1 MRDRSSACTRS
12 RIRFRMPIHPRRHGS
27 GPLADKFTPL
37 ILDALSRAAAY
48 PEGCALLATK
58 AEPGL
63 FPATATARPAAK
75 KALDDGLLTVLRTAT
90 SGKST
95 AEFCTA
101 SPKGLAYLMERASP
115 KQVLEDFVRV
125 LEERRGEVQTL
136 LKTAD
141 RMAASLAGMTERIQS
156 VLPQVALS
164 RLPLP
169 VESPAWDRGGNVA
182 LMPPAWDANELAER
196 LIAWLAAWS
205 SRGGVTRDCPLP
217 ELFRSLSTL
226 DPAPSIGLF
235 HDALRQ
241 LHDERRVYL
250 HPYTG
255 PLYTLPEPAYALMI
269 GHEVSYY
276 ANAR

>member
-1 MRDRSSACTRS
+1 M
-12 RIRFRMPIHPRRHGS
+12 
-27 GPLADKFTPL
+27 ADKLTPFL
-37 ILDALSRAAAY
+37 LDALSRAAAC
-48 PEGCALLATK
+48 PEGCALLTTK

-63 FPATATARPAAK
+63 FPATAGAKPAVK
-75 KALDDGLLTVLRTAT
+75 KALDDGLLTVLRRVPQ
-90 SGKST
+90 GKST
-95 AEFCTA
+95 VEYCTA
-101 SPKGLAYLMERASP
+101 SPKGLAYLMEQASP

-141 RMAASLAGMTERIQS
+141 RMAASLVGMTERIQS
-156 VLPQVALS
+156 VLPQVVMS
-164 RLPLP
+164 RQP
-169 VESPAWDRGGNVA
+169 VLVEAPAWEREGSVA
-182 LMPPAWDANELAER
+182 LMPPAWDAGELAER
-196 LIAWLAAWS
+196 LVTRLADWA

-241 LHDERRVYL
+241 LHDERRIYL

-255 PLYTLPEPAYALMI
+255 PLYTLPEPAFALMI

>member
-1 MRDRSSACTRS
+1 M
-12 RIRFRMPIHPRRHGS
+12 
-27 GPLADKFTPL
+27 ADKFTPL

-156 VLPQVALS
+156 VLPQVATG
-164 RLPLP
+164 R
-169 VESPAWDRGGNVA
+169 
-182 LMPPAWDANELAER
+182 PPAPETELAER
-196 LIAWLAAWS
+196 VMTRLADWA

-217 ELFRSLSTL
+217 ELFRSLGTL
-226 DPAPSIGLF
+226 DSAPTIGMF

>member
-1 MRDRSSACTRS
+1 MVS
-12 RIRFRMPIHPRRHGS
+12 
-27 GPLADKFTPL
+27 
-37 ILDALSRAAAY
+37 
-48 PEGCALLATK
+48 TK
-58 AEPGL
+58 AEQGL
-63 FPATATARPAAK
+63 FPATTAAK
-75 KALDDGLLTVLRTAT
+75 SAGKKAIDDGLLTVLRKAPQ
-90 SGKST
+90 GKGT
-95 AEFCTA
+95 TEYCTA

-141 RMAASLAGMTERIQS
+141 RMAASLVGMNERIQS
-156 VLPQVALS
+156 VLPQVVLS
-164 RLPLP
+164 RQPIP
-169 VESPAWDRGGNVA
+169 VETSAWDRGGTVA
-182 LMPPAWDANELAER
+182 LMPPIWDAGELAER
-196 LIAWLAAWS
+196 LVTRLADWAT
-205 SRGGVTRDCPLP
+205 RGGVTRDCPLP

-241 LHDERRVYL
+241 LHDERRIYL

-255 PLYTLPEPAYALMI
+255 PLYTLPEPAFALMI

-276 ANAR
+276 ANARVTKTVTHASGS

>member
-1 MRDRSSACTRS
+1 
-12 RIRFRMPIHPRRHGS
+12 
-27 GPLADKFTPL
+27 LADKLTPF
-37 ILDALSRAAAY
+37 ILDALSRAAAC

-63 FPATATARPAAK
+63 FPATATAKPAVK
-75 KALDDGLLTVLRTAT
+75 KALDDGLLTVLRKVPL
-90 SGKST
+90 GKT
-95 AEFCTA
+95 IVEYCTA
-101 SPKGLAYLMERASP
+101 SPKGLAYLLEQASP

-125 LEERRGEVQTL
+125 LEERRGEVQSL

-156 VLPQVALS
+156 VLPQVVMSRQPVPVAAPGWEREGHVALM
-164 RLPLP
+164 
-169 VESPAWDRGGNVA
+169 SPAWDSG
-182 LMPPAWDANELAER
+182 ELAER
-196 LIAWLAAWS
+196 LVTRLADWA

-226 DPAPSIGLF
+226 DPAPTIGMF
-235 HDALRQ
+235 HDALRN
-241 LHDERRVYL
+241 LHDERRIYL

>member
-1 MRDRSSACTRS
+1 M
-12 RIRFRMPIHPRRHGS
+12 
-27 GPLADKFTPL
+27 ADKLTPL
-37 ILDALSRAAAY
+37 ILDALSRAAAC
-48 PEGCALLATK
+48 PEGCALLTTK

-63 FPATATARPAAK
+63 FPATAGAKPAVK
-75 KALDDGLLTVLRTAT
+75 KALDDGLLTVLRRVPQ
-90 SGKST
+90 GKST
-95 AEFCTA
+95 VEYCTA
-101 SPKGLAYLMERASP
+101 SPKGLAFLLEQASP

-141 RMAASLAGMTERIQS
+141 RMAASLVGMTERIQS
-156 VLPQVALS
+156 VLPQVVMS
-164 RLPLP
+164 RQQVP
-169 VESPAWDRGGNVA
+169 VEAPAWEREGSVA
-182 LMPPAWDANELAER
+182 TMPPAWDAGELAER
-196 LIAWLAAWS
+196 IVTRLADWAG
-205 SRGGVTRDCPLP
+205 RGGVTRDCPLP

-241 LHDERRVYL
+241 LHEERRIYL

-255 PLYTLPEPAYALMI
+255 PLYTLPEPAFALMI

>member
-1 MRDRSSACTRS
+1 M
-12 RIRFRMPIHPRRHGS
+12 
-27 GPLADKFTPL
+27 ADKLTPL
-37 ILDALSRAAAY
+37 ILDALSRAAAC

-63 FPATATARPAAK
+63 FPATAGAKPAVK
-75 KALDDGLLTVLRTAT
+75 KALDDGLLTVLRRVPQ
-90 SGKST
+90 GKST
-95 AEFCTA
+95 VEYCTA
-101 SPKGLAYLMERASP
+101 SPKGLAFLLEQASP

-141 RMAASLAGMTERIQS
+141 RMAASLVGMTERIQS
-156 VLPQVALS
+156 VLPQVVMS
-164 RLPLP
+164 RQQVP
-169 VESPAWDRGGNVA
+169 VEAPAWEREGSVA
-182 LMPPAWDANELAER
+182 TMPPAWDAGELAER
-196 LIAWLAAWS
+196 IVTRLADWAG
-205 SRGGVTRDCPLP
+205 RGGVTRDCPLP

-241 LHDERRVYL
+241 LHEERRIYL

-255 PLYTLPEPAYALMI
+255 PLYTLPEPAFALMI

>member
-1 MRDRSSACTRS
+1 M
-12 RIRFRMPIHPRRHGS
+12 
-27 GPLADKFTPL
+27 ADKLTPL
-37 ILDALSRAAAY
+37 ILDALSRAAAC
-48 PEGCALLATK
+48 PEGRALLATK
-58 AEPGL
+58 TEPGL
-63 FPATATARPAAK
+63 FPATAGAKPALK
-75 KALDDGLLTVLRTAT
+75 KALDDGLLTVLRRIPQ
-90 SGKST
+90 GKST
-95 AEFCTA
+95 VEYCTA
-101 SPKGLAYLMERASP
+101 SPKGLAYLLEQASP

-141 RMAASLAGMTERIQS
+141 RMAASLVGMTERIQS
-156 VLPQVALS
+156 VLPQVVMS
-164 RLPLP
+164 RQPVP
-169 VESPAWDRGGNVA
+169 VEAPAWEREGSVA
-182 LMPPAWDANELAER
+182 TMPPAWDACELAER
-196 LIAWLAAWS
+196 IVTRLADWA

-241 LHDERRVYL
+241 LHEERRIYL

-255 PLYTLPEPAYALMI
+255 PLYTLPEPAFALMI

>member
-1 MRDRSSACTRS
+1 M
-12 RIRFRMPIHPRRHGS
+12 
-27 GPLADKFTPL
+27 ADKFTPL

-101 SPKGLAYLMERASP
+101 SPKGLAYLMEQSSP

-125 LEERRGEVQTL
+125 LEERRGEVQAL

-156 VLPQVALS
+156 VLPQVALH
-164 RLPLP
+164 RQPVP
-169 VESPAWDRGGNVA
+169 VESPAWDRGGNIA
-182 LMPPAWDANELAER
+182 LMPPAWDAPELAER
-196 LIAWLAAWS
+196 VMSRLADWS

-217 ELFRSLSTL
+217 ELFRTL